1 MLLKNFHLEV
11 TLVETK
17 DSNKLLSAVL
27 LLILMVLLMLL
38 EQMVMFISLIKMDNL
53 IQPSKLMMERYH
65 QLLMRMESCSQE
77 VRITN
82 SVFSK
87 LLEVN
92 KL

>member
-1 MLLKNFHLEV
+1 MPLRNCPKEVILEEKKILSKLFLL
-11 TLVETK
+11 
-17 DSNKLLSAVL
+17 VL
-27 LLILMVLLMLL
+27 LLILKVLLMLL